1 MTSVDEDL
9 KSQIKKLYGLIDA
22 GTLVVSSLEIDK
34 VLVLVM
40 EIAKRVVDAEA
51 SSLLI
56 YDEKTDMLSYEVA
69 LGEKGNEVKNMFS
82 LKLGQGIAGWVAQHR
97 QPLLIGDVQK
107 DERFF
112 RGSDEKT
119 GFKSRSILCV
129 PMQAHGKFLGVL
141 EVINPVQRDAFTEGD
156 LEILAAFSGLAAI
169 AIENANLSRQ
179 KIEEQVLH
187 QQLSISK
194 QIQENL
200 LAKSFPKMECFEGWA
215 STRSAQ
221 EIGGDFFDFLD
232 LGKGRLGAVI
242 GDVSGRGVPAALY
255 MVKTLSELRLE
266 AYTSSKISRILQN
279 LNARLVHH
287 STMGMFVTL
296 CYAVFDPASGITEFA
311 NAAHLPVYIYR
322 GREKRFDQM
331 RLASGLPLGI
341 VEDSLIK
348 TQKIKLQKGETVIL
362 LTDGVVE
369 ARNEQGEEFGWHRF
383 ESFLSELDAD
393 LTCQQI
399 GERLFSSLDRF
410 RGHFAIPDDVTF
422 LAVKYTGT
430 AKT

>member
-1 MTSVDEDL
+1 MASIEKDL

-22 GTLVVSSLEIDK
+22 GTLVISSLEIEE
-34 VLVLVM
+34 VLLLVM
-40 EIAKRVVDAEA
+40 EIAKRVVEAEA

-56 YDEKTDMLSYEVA
+56 YDEKTDMLGYEVA
-69 LGEKGNEVKNMFS
+69 LGEKGSEVKNLFS

-97 QPLLIGDVQK
+97 QPLLIADVEK

-112 RGSDEKT
+112 RGSDEQT

-129 PMQAHGKFLGVL
+129 PMQAHGKLLGVL
-141 EVINPVQRDAFTEGD
+141 EVINPLQRDAFNEGD
-156 LEILAAFSGLAAI
+156 LEMLAAFSGLAAI
-169 AIENANLSRQ
+169 AIENANLSRK
-179 KIEEQVLH
+179 KIEEQVLR
-187 QQLSISK
+187 QQLIISK

-200 LAKSFPKMECFEGWA
+200 LVKSFPRMEFYEGWGV
-215 STRSAQ
+215 TRSAQ

-232 LGKGRLGAVI
+232 LGRGRLGTVI

-255 MVKTLSELRLE
+255 MVKTLSEFRLE
-266 AYTSSKISRILQN
+266 AYASFKISRILQN
-279 LNARLVHH
+279 LNTRLVQN

-296 CYAVFDPASGITEFA
+296 CYAVFDPSTGIVEFA
-311 NAAHLPVYIYR
+311 NAGHLPVYIYR
-322 GREKRFDQM
+322 GRGKRFDQV

-341 VEDSLIK
+341 LEDAQIK
-348 TQKIKLQKGETVIL
+348 TQKIKLEKGETVFL

-369 ARNEQGEEFGWHRF
+369 AKNEQGEDFGWDRF
-383 ESFLSELDAD
+383 ESYLSDLSAD

-399 GERLFSSLDRF
+399 TERLFSSLDRF

-422 LAVKYTGT
+422 LAVKYTG
-430 AKT
+430 ALKT